1 MSDKASQLIDVLKD
15 TNDWISAQGLAER
28 LNVTSRSIRNYVSA
42 AKASAEPFEI
52 IEASPRGY
60 RLNIEAYSTY
70 KEAQRAN
77 PKASPATP
85 RERANHIIRLIIDS
99 KDGISLED
107 IAKQMHVSPATA
119 ELDLKKA
126 REIVAAC
133 GVSISRTD
141 GYLALEG
148 TETAIRRVISL
159 LVYSSLDTD
168 FVNLYS
174 VATRFEI
181 PKLVEFKT
189 DLIERLDFH
198 GFIINE
204 YGIDS
209 VLLHVAITVDRV
221 RSGRTLPDEPQDLG
235 EEPALIASLIRDLVE
250 RHFEVGIGQVEEAYL
265 ARQVA
270 TRVISVAKSSVS
282 TAAQA
287 SPEDREMLLRVLDK
301 VYDEY
306 LVDLRNDEM
315 VDRLALHLGH
325 LFYRAKFNVFSRN
338 PIAKSI
344 KTSYPLIFDL
354 AVYMCSL
361 IQKERGIAV
370 DEDEISYVALHIG
383 SFLERQ
389 AQEENRVTATIV
401 CPSYYDLHIVMR
413 ESIEKDLGEEISI
426 ESVVN
431 RTDFDIRGITSDI
444 IISTIP
450 LGAPLQNAIEVK
462 PFLTHQNMTDLRNL
476 VSGVRQS
483 RRRSKI
489 RERLIACFREDL
501 FFRNEPFN
509 NAEDAIRKLGKGL
522 TDLQIVGQDYVEG
535 AIERERM
542 SSTVFVDGLAVPHDM
557 TMSAQVPTIAIAV
570 NEEPSP
576 WGDQS
581 VNVVAFIAFAASGRE
596 EFQPV
601 FEQFVDVFSDRA
613 RMQEIIR
620 GSKDFSGFIGSL
632 TKAMAR

>member
-1 MSDKASQLIDVLKD
+1 MSDKTTQLIDALRE
-15 TNDWISAQGLAER
+15 TNDWISAQSLAER
-28 LNVTSRSIRNYVSA
+28 LHVTSRSIRNYVSA
-42 AKASAEPFEI
+42 AKSSAEPFDI
-52 IEASPRGY
+52 IEASSRGY
-60 RLNIEAYSTY
+60 RLNLDAYSTY
-70 KEAQRAN
+70 KEAQLTN

-85 RERANHIIRLIIDS
+85 RERANHIIRLIIDA

-107 IAKQMHVSPATA
+107 IAKQMHVSLATA
-119 ELDLKKA
+119 ELDLKRA
-126 REIVAAC
+126 RDIVANF
-133 GVSISRTD
+133 GVNISRTD
-141 GYLALEG
+141 GFLALEG

-235 EEPALIASLIRDLVE
+235 EEAALIASVIRALVE
-250 RHFEVGIGQVEEAYL
+250 RHFEVGLGQVEEAYL

-282 TAAQA
+282 SAAQA
-287 SPEDREMLLRVLDK
+287 DPEDREMLLRVLDK

-361 IQKERGIAV
+361 IQKERGITV

-501 FFRNEPFN
+501 FFRNEAFASP
-509 NAEDAIRKLGKGL
+509 EDAIRKLGKGM
-522 TDLQIVGQDYVEG
+522 TDLAIVDQDYVEG
-535 AIERERM
+535 AIERERL

-557 TMSAQVPTIAIAV
+557 TMSAQVPTIAITV
-570 NEEPSP
+570 NEEPGQ

-601 FEQFVDVFSDRA
+601 FEQFVDVFSDRS

-620 GSKDFSGFIGSL
+620 GSADFKGFISSL